1 MKLENDDMKKDV
13 LEALNKGKLKKS
25 KNADQEMKIAREA
38 ANLYLRKDSRINIRL
53 SGTDLNLLK
62 RKAAQ
67 EGMPYQTL
75 IASVLHKFV
84 SGSLSSKS

>member
-1 MKLENDDMKKDV
+1 MKTEKEII
-13 LEALNKGKLKKS
+13 EAFEKGKLKRS
-25 KNADQEMKIAREA
+25 KNAAQEMKIASEA
-38 ANLYLRKDSRINIRL
+38 AANYLKKDKRINIRL

-62 RKAAQ
+62 RKAVQ

-84 SGSLSSKS
+84 SGSLTSRG